1 MYADMDLLYLS
12 QKKTMKHIA
21 IKVPMIIPSL
31 LFLLVMRPM
40 MELMPGTLLAAIVI
54 LRLMLANVSLCTMKL
69 SLMAYAWLRTLSV
82 TSLLLSMRFRS
93 SSM

>member
-1 MYADMDLLYLS
+1 
-12 QKKTMKHIA
+12 
-21 IKVPMIIPSL
+21 
-31 LFLLVMRPM
+31 
-40 MELMPGTLLAAIVI
+40 
-54 LRLMLANVSLCTMKL
+54 MKL